1 MKILTGTVVDGRVE
15 IPADVAAEGSQVT
28 MLVADDEEGFE
39 LSPELESE
47 LVEAM
52 AEADRGET
60 VDGWEL
66 LRELKG

>member
-1 MKILTGTVVDGRVE
+1 MKIVTGKVVQGRIDVPEDVLT
-15 IPADVAAEGSQVT
+15 EGSVVT
-28 MLVADDEEGFE
+28 MLVSEEEEGFE
-39 LSPELESE
+39 LSPELEDE

-66 LRELKG
+66 LRDLKG

>member
-1 MKILTGTVVDGRVE
+1 MKILTGKVVGGRVE
-15 IPADVAAEGSQVT
+15 IPAAVAAEGSQVT
-28 MLVADDEEGFE
+28 MLVADGEEGFE

-52 AEADRGET
+52 AEADHGET

-66 LRELKG
+66 PRELKG

>member
-1 MKILTGTVVDGRVE
+1 MPIVTGTEVNGR
-15 IPADVAAEGSQVT
+15 IDVPEDVLTEGSVVT
-28 MLVADDEEGFE
+28 MLVSEEEEGFE
-39 LSPELESE
+39 LSPEMEDE

-66 LRELKG
+66 LRDLKG